1 MYLLLKNLYS
11 QIYEKLLTTSA
22 YMSQEFTISRITCKS
37 KFIQIN
43 NVSIHFLRFMP
54 VAFYKNKF
62 NFSIKTEYNGCQI

>member
-43 NVSIHFLRFMP
+43 NVSIHFLRLMS

-62 NFSIKTEYNGCQI
+62 NFSIKK